1 MVHYDPRK
9 TAQDPPPLCPK
20 CGSHRTAIVG
30 ISEELKVVVI
40 RCAACGQT
48 TQIPLGVHAEPAKTS
63 R

>member
-1 MVHYDPRK
+1 MVHYDPRN

-30 ISEELKVVVI
+30 INDEQKLLTI
-40 RCAACGQT
+40 RCAACGVSS
-48 TQIPLGVHAEPAKTS
+48 QIPPGAHREPVKAT